1 MTYCKRQ
8 ELDPIIK
15 IPQARSIQTIITK
28 NQRIIRTVLVTLPFA
43 NINNH

>member
-15 IPQARSIQTIITK
+15 IPQAQVNSDNYNKESENYKNSVSDFTIC
-28 NQRIIRTVLVTLPFA
+28 
-43 NINNH
+43 